1 MGFLAKAALK
11 TMENTTTE
19 LLAELIKRNDIDEA
33 FLYLLQNKKISY
45 ARISELYVKSL
56 AEIIDDQRC
65 QMVECGTCLTLQLL
79 EHEQTNDA
87 VKQESLY
94 FLNQF
99 PRIKMDSL
107 NKRLGY
113 NEEVGK
119 SLSWYGQN
127 KNV

>member
-1 MGFLAKAALK
+1 
-11 TMENTTTE
+11 METNTTN

-45 ARISELYVKSL
+45 ARISELYVKAL
-56 AEIIDDQRC
+56 AEIIEDQHC
-65 QMVECGTCLTLQLL
+65 QMVEAGTCLTMQLM

-107 NKRLGY
+107 NKSLGY

-119 SLSWYGQN
+119 SLSWYEAN
-127 KNV
+127 RKI

>member
-1 MGFLAKAALK
+1 
-11 TMENTTTE
+11 METTTTE

-33 FLYLLQNKKISY
+33 FLCLLQNKKISY

-56 AEIIDDQRC
+56 AEIIDDQRR

-79 EHEQTNDA
+79 EHKQTNEET
-87 VKQESLY
+87 KQQSLY

-107 NKRLGY
+107 NKSLGY

-119 SLSWYGQN
+119 SLSWYEAN
-127 KNV
+127 RKI

>member
-1 MGFLAKAALK
+1 
-11 TMENTTTE
+11 METNTTNLLTE
-19 LLAELIKRNDIDEA
+19 LINRNDIDEA
-33 FLYLLQNKKISY
+33 FLYLLQNNKISY

-65 QMVECGTCLTLQLL
+65 QMVEAGTCLTLQLL
-79 EHEQTNDA
+79 EHEQTNEET
-87 VKQESLY
+87 KQQSLY

-119 SLSWYGQN
+119 SLSWYESN
-127 KNV
+127 KKR